1 MTRTGSSKN
10 DKFGGDESQ
19 EASKHRDH
27 STNQGEALPPSSL
40 PPGSPTTLIPHD
52 EATVPCATC
61 GVVPG
66 DIVDLLAVVTAA
78 VALHNEITGFF
89 ERDPSNFAWTELN
102 KLVDTLGAA
111 LRNLGV
117 PEDES

>member
-1 MTRTGSSKN
+1 MTA
-10 DKFGGDESQ
+10 GD
-19 EASKHRDH
+19 AK
-27 STNQGEALPPSSL
+27 PPSSG
-40 PPGSPTTLIPHD
+40 PPPSPTTLIPHD

-61 GVVPG
+61 WVVPG

-78 VALHNEITGFF
+78 VALHNSL
-89 ERDPSNFAWTELN
+89 DPMVNGGDPRAY
-102 KLVDTLGAA
+102 KALGAA

>member
-10 DKFGGDESQ
+10 SKFGGDESQ

-78 VALHNEITGFF
+78 VALHNSL
-89 ERDPSNFAWTELN
+89 DPMVNDGDPRAYEA
-102 KLVDTLGAA
+102 LGAA